1 MIYKKSNLNIIA
13 YSMSRFFV
21 TGNCAF
27 NSQRRVKKAAM
38 NLANST
44 CAPQNPL
51 PSSRIF
57 LFILDSVQSG
67 VFHWSSEIWPIFKQL
82 KKIITPKFLNFHL
95 VHPLTSYNP
104 IIDSSAE
111 GWICGT
117 PRYFITCKRL
127 IANLHVYLHITLA
140 G

>member
-1 MIYKKSNLNIIA
+1 M
-13 YSMSRFFV
+13 
-21 TGNCAF
+21 
-27 NSQRRVKKAAM
+27 NSVPHLDDLIGMWRLQ
-38 NLANST
+38 LA
-44 CAPQNPL
+44 
-51 PSSRIF
+51 
-57 LFILDSVQSG
+57 
-67 VFHWSSEIWPIFKQL
+67 SEIMPIFKQL

>member
-44 CAPQNPL
+44 SAPQNPL

-57 LFILDSVQSG
+57 LFILDRVYNLAFSIGQVKFG
-67 VFHWSSEIWPIFKQL
+67 PFSS
-82 KKIITPKFLNFHL
+82 N
-95 VHPLTSYNP
+95 
-104 IIDSSAE
+104 
-111 GWICGT
+111 
-117 PRYFITCKRL
+117 
-127 IANLHVYLHITLA
+127 
-140 G
+140 